1 MKKTKYLFVLLFII
15 DIKCYSQII
24 FNTAEEAANYA
35 LINSADFNYQR
46 LNTELSMKIA
56 KQAIGD
62 FLPSFSFSVND
73 NKTLNYL
80 SPDNSSK
87 SIILSVNQ
95 FLFDGGKK
103 YTAYEM
109 GKSNSLYAYKE
120 YLQSEKEF
128 KSQII
133 SQYYQCVNQ
142 IQLVSLKKDL
152 EDIAEEQLEILK
164 TEYELGLALENDY
177 LEYLISV
184 KKIQNERMSC
194 EREYRTLMRKFKIAL
209 SLDPQVELILT
220 ENPVYKIDENII
232 LEDHFE
238 FLWDRYKQLSIEMQK
253 SDMMLYYAEK
263 QYQYVKKQYLPEIT
277 FSGTLNF
284 SGETYPLTQPF
295 YSFKINFAFSNFPLL
310 PVAGT
315 SGLDLNSK
323 GKLTKLSNEVSVPL
337 SAPLNYLESLQTN
350 EISIQQKKQEKKN
363 TEFSSYE
370 AFFDLITQYDDF
382 SNNLAITEETL
393 RIQERRLK
401 ISEDQ
406 MNAGR
411 IKRIDYLKQLTE
423 LAGQKTD
430 FINAQN
436 SILASARNLEIM
448 LDIPFG
454 GLKDVVTQDVKKK

>member
-1 MKKTKYLFVLLFII
+1 MKRIKFIVIFFFII
-15 DIKCYSQII
+15 NIHCYSQII

-46 LNTELSMKIA
+46 LNTELAMKIA

-62 FLPSFSFSVND
+62 FLPSFSVSVND
-73 NKTLNYL
+73 DKTLNYL
-80 SPDNSSK
+80 SPDSSSK
-87 SIILSVNQ
+87 SVILSVNQ

-103 YTAYEM
+103 YLAYEM

-120 YLQSEKEF
+120 YLQREKEF

-133 SQYYQCVNQ
+133 TQYYQCVNQ

-152 EDIAEEQLEILK
+152 EDIAKDQLEILK
-164 TEYELGLALENDY
+164 KEYELGLALENDY
-177 LEYLISV
+177 LEYLISF
-184 KKIQNERMSC
+184 KKIQNERISC

-209 SLDPQVELILT
+209 NLDPEIEIVLT
-220 ENPVYKIDENII
+220 ENPIYETNESIV
-232 LEDHFE
+232 LEDHLF

-253 SDMMLYYAEK
+253 SNMLLFYSEK
-263 QYQYVKKQYLPEIT
+263 QYQYVKKQYLPDIT
-277 FSGTLNF
+277 FSGSLSF
-284 SGETYPLTQPF
+284 SGENYPLTQPF
-295 YSFKINFAFSNFPLL
+295 YSFRINFAFSNFPLL
-310 PVAGT
+310 PVTGT
-315 SGLDLNSK
+315 SGFDMNST
-323 GKLTKLSNEVSVPL
+323 GKLTKMSNEVSIPL
-337 SAPLNYLESLQTN
+337 SVPLNYLETLKTN

-363 TEFSSYE
+363 AEFSSYE
-370 AFFDLITQYDDF
+370 SFFDLIAQYDDF
-382 SNNLAITEETL
+382 SNNLTITEETL

-423 LAGQKTD
+423 LAGQRTD

-436 SILASARNLEIM
+436 NILASARNLEII

-454 GLKDVVTQDVKKK
+454 GLSDVVTEDIQK